1 MTFISSL
8 LQSVLLT
15 AFQYLESPLLCSFFL
30 NAAQNFQDFFVVS
43 FYFIYLPG
51 YSSQVSVHQALR
63 ATIDYG
69 CHTRR
74 TKPFKLTASQYFI
87 QRRLILRILGGDLSK
102 KHWSKL
108 RGPQAPMVLLTK
120 PLYTHTKTAYCFLNL
135 NAISLGLVSF

>member
-1 MTFISSL
+1 ML
-8 LQSVLLT
+8 LKIFKT
-15 AFQYLESPLLCSFFL
+15 
-30 NAAQNFQDFFVVS
+30 FFVVS

-102 KHWSKL
+102 KH
-108 RGPQAPMVLLTK
+108 
-120 PLYTHTKTAYCFLNL
+120 
-135 NAISLGLVSF
+135 